1 MEYPGGHEDKE
12 GVRSSEQA
20 AIDDGGTTRYYECV
34 FCKQGFTTA
43 QALGGHMNIHR
54 RERARNR
61 QPTLPTATTQPMED
75 YSRAALISRPTSSHL
90 PCYSQ
95 PQETPSNYHMYLPP
109 SPSSSRHP
117 RLSHTNQS
125 KRSLRLFEEDHYT
138 NLGLQIGSNEE
149 DQKMQYGEQDEV
161 DLELRLGHD
170 P

>member
-1 MEYPGGHEDKE
+1 MEYSSGHEDKE
-12 GVRSSEQA
+12 ADRSLEQ
-20 AIDDGGTTRYYECV
+20 AIDDGGATRYYECV

-61 QPTLPTATTQPMED
+61 QPTLPAVTTQPLED
-75 YSRAALISRPTSSHL
+75 YFRAAHSRPTSTHL
-90 PCYSQ
+90 PRYFQ
-95 PQETPSNYHMYLPP
+95 AQETPSNYHMYLPP
-109 SPSSSRHP
+109 SPSSSSHP
-117 RLSHTNQS
+117 HLSHNNQS

-138 NLGLQIGSNEE
+138 NLGLQIGSKDN
-149 DQKMQYGEQDEV
+149 QTLQYGGQDEV